1 MILHAIGA
9 RSVLFYRIPR
19 TNVGVWETNRSHQ
32 RCSKSEWE
40 LVSKCIEDFSQLL
53 RSLGSSTKWVRILCV
68 MILILR
74 NTSGMRWDTLSLW
87 RHRHSNFSLYIR
99 HRGSYVI
106 SVRYI
111 AKHCGYEIELS
122 WDIHNFSIYYRI
134 ALYKI
139 LAVAVHGSNSIEM
152 GHTHFKLS

>member
-1 MILHAIGA
+1 MKGRVVISQRCMILHAIGA

-32 RCSKSEWE
+32 KCSKSEWE
-40 LVSKCIEDFSQLL
+40 VVSKCIENIFLIFSPAFEVSRIIHEVSSHPLRHDFNLAQHLRHVLRYPFTLAASPFKLL
-53 RSLGSSTKWVRILCV
+53 F
-68 MILILR
+68 
-74 NTSGMRWDTLSLW
+74 D
-87 RHRHSNFSLYIR
+87 IR

-122 WDIHNFSIYYRI
+122 
-134 ALYKI
+134 
-139 LAVAVHGSNSIEM
+139 
-152 GHTHFKLS
+152 